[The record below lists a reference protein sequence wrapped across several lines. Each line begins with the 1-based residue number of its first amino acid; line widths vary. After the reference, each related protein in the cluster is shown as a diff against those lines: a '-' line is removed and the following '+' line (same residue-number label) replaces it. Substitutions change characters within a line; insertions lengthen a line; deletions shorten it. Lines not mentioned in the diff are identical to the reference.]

1 MKAAIQLLLTGA
13 ASSLVLLL
21 AGSASAAHA
30 VFPPGSPF
38 TGGTDIITDF
48 STCGSVSFPVGP
60 VGLLNDG
67 SHFFVDDFCTH
78 FNNPTQDSTTY
89 RFLVTGGSAL
99 TPQVSAQNGLTHGI
113 TVDGGVYY
121 GLADGGD
128 SSLPAGLYRFD
139 PSTLAV
145 TAPIATFPGPGAF
158 GIARDPLT
166 GDLYVSTGSGIFRVQ
181 NPSGTPM
188 VSTFVSGSFFDGL
201 AFTYAG

>member
-21 AGSASAAHA
+21 AGSASAAHT

-48 STCGSVSFPVGP
+48 PTCFSGTIGP

-113 TVDGGVYY
+113 TVDGGAMPVTIQSLTQIKLSVCG
-121 GLADGGD
+121 GLSSITLGPDGITIM
-128 SSLPAGLYRFD
+128 GL
-139 PSTLAV
+139 
-145 TAPIATFPGPGAF
+145 
-158 GIARDPLT
+158 
-166 GDLYVSTGSGIFRVQ
+166 
-181 NPSGTPM
+181 PM
-188 VSTFVSGSFFDGL
+188 VKIN
-201 AFTYAG
+201 